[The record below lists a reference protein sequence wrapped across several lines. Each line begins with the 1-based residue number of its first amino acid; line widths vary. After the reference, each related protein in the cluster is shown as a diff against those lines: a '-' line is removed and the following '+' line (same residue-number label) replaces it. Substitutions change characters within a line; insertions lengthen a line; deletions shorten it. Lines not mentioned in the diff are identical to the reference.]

1 VTRLLLA
8 GAVAAIAATALLA
21 GGALRA
27 GDDAAAAPT
36 SRQLVRIGFRELDA
50 ARRTGEPS
58 HYGRAEQALTEAL
71 AADGQD
77 AEALVGLASLANSRH
92 LFRDGL
98 RLAREAQRLAPG
110 TAVVDAVLGDALI
123 ELGRYDEAF
132 RVFDRLAA
140 RKPGLTAYSRVS
152 YARELL
158 GQQAEATG
166 AMRLAVDAAG
176 DGGEPSAWSRTQ
188 LGKLYFSQGRLRA
201 AAAQYRVALELQP
214 GYVQALDALARVEA
228 ARGRL
233 RVAASLERRAVEQT
247 PLPQYA
253 GFLGDLYR
261 LRGLRRQAASQY
273 RLVAAVDRLFAAN
286 GVATDLELSLFNVDH
301 GFRLRESVARAR
313 RALAERP
320 SIEAEGVLAWAL
332 ARTGRCGEA
341 LRHSWRAL
349 RLGTLDAP
357 KFFQRGMIERC
368 LGRPAAAQRWFRRA
382 LRTNPYFSP
391 MWAPVARR
399 LS

>member
-1 VTRLLLA
+1 VRRLLLA

-21 GGALRA
+21 GGVLRA
-27 GDDAAAAPT
+27 GGDATAAPT

-58 HYGRAEQALTEAL
+58 HYGRAEQALNEAL

-92 LFRDGL
+92 DFREGL
-98 RLAREAQRLAPG
+98 RLARQAQQLAPG

-123 ELGRYDEAF
+123 ELGRYEEAF
-132 RVFDRLAA
+132 HVFDRLAA

-158 GQQAEATG
+158 GQQAQATD

-176 DGGEPSAWSRTQ
+176 DGGEPAAWSRIQ
-188 LGKLYFSQGRLRA
+188 LGKVYFSQGRLRA

-214 GYVQALDALARVEA
+214 GYVQALDALAHVEA

-233 RVAASLERRAVEQT
+233 RAATSLERQAVQQT

-261 LRGLRRQAASQY
+261 LRGLRRQAARQY
-273 RLVAAVDRLFAAN
+273 ALVAAVDRLFAAN

-313 RALAERP
+313 RALVERP

-341 LRHSWRAL
+341 LRHSRRAL

-368 LGRPAAAQRWFRRA
+368 LGRPVVAQRWFRRA

-391 MWAPVARR
+391 TWAPVARR

>member
-1 VTRLLLA
+1 VRLLLLA
-8 GAVAAIAATALLA
+8 GAVAAIVATALLA
-21 GGALRA
+21 GGALRS
-27 GDDAAAAPT
+27 GGDAAAAPT
-36 SRQLVRIGFRELDA
+36 SRQLVRVGFRELDA
-50 ARRTGEPS
+50 ARRTGEPT
-58 HYGRAEQALTEAL
+58 HYGRAEQALREAL
-71 AADGQD
+71 EGDGQD
-77 AEALVGLASLANSRH
+77 AEALVGLASLENSRH
-92 LFRDGL
+92 QFREGL
-98 RLAREAQRLAPG
+98 RLARQARRLAQD
-110 TAVVDAVLGDALI
+110 TAVVDAVLGDSLV

-132 RVFDRLAA
+132 GVFDRLAA
-140 RKPGLTAYSRVS
+140 RKPGVTAYSRVS

-158 GQQAEATG
+158 GEQAQAIE

-176 DGGEPSAWSRTQ
+176 DSGEPAAWSRTQ
-188 LGKLYFSQGRLRA
+188 LGKLHFSQGRLRE
-201 AAAQYRVALELQP
+201 AAAQYRAALELQP
-214 GYVQALDALARVEA
+214 GYVQALDALAQVEA

-233 RVAASLERRAVEQT
+233 RVATSLERQAVEQT
-247 PLPQYA
+247 PLPRYA

-261 LRGLRRQAASQY
+261 LQGHPRQADEQY

-301 GFRLRESVARAR
+301 GFRLHESVARAS

-320 SIEAEGVLAWAL
+320 SIEAESVLAWAL

-341 LRHSWRAL
+341 LRHSRRAL

-368 LGRPAAAQRWFRRA
+368 LGRRAGSQRWFRLA

-391 MWAPVARR
+391 VWAPVARR

>member
-1 VTRLLLA
+1 LAA

-21 GGALRA
+21 GGALRS
-27 GDDAAAAPT
+27 GGDAAAAPT
-36 SRQLVRIGFRELDA
+36 SRQLIRVGFRELDA
-50 ARRTGEPS
+50 ARRTGEPT
-58 HYGRAEQALTEAL
+58 HYGRAEEAL
-71 AADGQD
+71 REALDGDGQD

-92 LFRDGL
+92 RFREGL
-98 RLAREAQRLAPG
+98 RLARQARRLAPD
-110 TAVVDAVLGDALI
+110 TAVVDAVLGDSLV

-132 RVFDRLAA
+132 RGFDRLAA

-158 GQQAEATG
+158 GHQAQAIE

-176 DGGEPSAWSRTQ
+176 DSGEPAAWSRTQ
-188 LGKLYFSQGRLRA
+188 LGKLYFSQGRLHE
-201 AAAQYRVALELQP
+201 AAAQYRAALELRP
-214 GYVQALDALARVEA
+214 GYVQALDALAHVEA

-233 RVAASLERRAVEQT
+233 RAATSLERQAVAQT
-247 PLPQYA
+247 ALPQYA

-261 LRGLRRQAASQY
+261 LQGSARRADEQY
-273 RLVAAVDRLFAAN
+273 RLVAAVDRLFVAN

-301 GFRLRESVARAR
+301 GFRLTESVARAR

-320 SIEAEGVLAWAL
+320 GIEAEGVLAWAL

-341 LRHSWRAL
+341 LRHSERAL

-368 LGRPAAAQRWFRRA
+368 LGRRAASQRWFHRA

-391 MWAPVARR
+391 AWAPVARR

>member
-1 VTRLLLA
+1 VRSLLPA
-8 GAVAAIAATALLA
+8 GVVAAIAATALLA

-27 GDDAAAAPT
+27 GGDATAAPT

-92 LFRDGL
+92 RFRDGL
-98 RLAREAQRLAPG
+98 LLARRAQRLAPD

-123 ELGRYDEAF
+123 ELGRYGEAF
-132 RVFDRLAA
+132 RVLDRLAA

-158 GQQAEATG
+158 GGQAEAID
-166 AMRLAVDAAG
+166 AMRLAIDAAG
-176 DGGEPSAWSRTQ
+176 DGGEPGAWSRTQ
-188 LGKLYFSQGRLRA
+188 LGKLYFSQGRLGA
-201 AAAQYRVALELQP
+201 ATVQYRAALELQP

-233 RVAASLERRAVEQT
+233 RAATSLERQAVEQT

-261 LRGLRRQAASQY
+261 LRGLRRQAAEQY

-313 RALAERP
+313 RALVERP
-320 SIEAEGVLAWAL
+320 GIEAEGVLAWAL

-341 LRHSWRAL
+341 LRHSRRAL

-368 LGRPAAAQRWFRRA
+368 LGRRAAAQRWFRRA

-391 MWAPVARR
+391 TWAPVARR

>member
-1 VTRLLLA
+1 MSRLLMA

-21 GGALRA
+21 GGVLRA
-27 GDDAAAAPT
+27 GGDAAAAPT

-50 ARRTGEPS
+50 ARRTGEPT
-58 HYGRAEQALTEAL
+58 HYGRAEQALREAL
-71 AADGQD
+71 AGDGQD
-77 AEALVGLASLANSRH
+77 TEALVGLASLANSRH
-92 LFRDGL
+92 RFREGL
-98 RLAREAQRLAPG
+98 RLAGQARRLAPD
-110 TAVVDAVLGDALI
+110 TAVVDAVLGDSLV

-132 RVFDRLAA
+132 PVFDRLAA

-158 GQQAEATG
+158 GEQAEAVE

-176 DGGEPSAWSRTQ
+176 DSGEPAAWSRTQ
-188 LGKLYFSQGRLRA
+188 LGKLYFSQGRLREA
-201 AAAQYRVALELQP
+201 AEQYRAALELQP
-214 GYVQALDALARVEA
+214 GYVQALDALAHVEA

-233 RVAASLERRAVEQT
+233 RAATSLERQAVEQT

-261 LRGLRRQAASQY
+261 LRGLPRQAAEQY

-301 GFRLRESVARAR
+301 GFRLRESAARAR

-332 ARTGRCGEA
+332 ARNGRCGEA
-341 LRHSWRAL
+341 LRHSRRAL

-368 LGRPAAAQRWFRRA
+368 LGRRAAARHWFRRA

-391 MWAPVARR
+391 TWAPVARR

>member
-1 VTRLLLA
+1 VRLLLLA
-8 GAVAAIAATALLA
+8 GAVTAISATALLA
-21 GGALRA
+21 GGALRS
-27 GDDAAAAPT
+27 GGDAAAAPT
-36 SRQLVRIGFRELDA
+36 SRQLVRVGFRELDA
-50 ARRTGEPS
+50 ARRTGEPT
-58 HYGRAEQALTEAL
+58 HYGRAEQTLREAL
-71 AADGQD
+71 AGDGQD

-92 LFRDGL
+92 RFGEGL
-98 RLAREAQRLAPG
+98 RLARQARRLAPD
-110 TAVVDAVLGDALI
+110 TAVVDAVLGDSLV

-132 RVFDRLAA
+132 AVFDRLAA

-158 GQQAEATG
+158 GRQAQAIEA
-166 AMRLAVDAAG
+166 MWLAVDTAG
-176 DGGEPSAWSRTQ
+176 DSGEPAAWSRTQ

-201 AAAQYRVALELQP
+201 AAAQYRAALELQP
-214 GYVQALDALARVEA
+214 GYVQALDALAHVEA

-233 RVAASLERRAVEQT
+233 RVATSLERQAVEQT

-261 LRGLRRQAASQY
+261 LQRRPRQADEQY

-341 LRHSWRAL
+341 LRHSRRAL

-368 LGRPAAAQRWFRRA
+368 LGRRAESQRWFRRA

-391 MWAPVARR
+391 VWVPVARR